1 MHFTKKTVSE
11 KRSDLIKNL
20 KSKKLLRFPGAYNP
34 LCAKLIVEIGFDGV
48 YVSGGVMSNDLGLP
62 DIGLTCFGLANLF
75 LLYPQ
80 VQFYMK
86 ILCFIYLVY
95 LGWKMIGSF
104 SMVQKETGRPLRFYE
119 ASLFQ
124 FINPKAWS
132 IAVTVASG
140 FFPTDENIF
149 IGVAFVTI
157 TAAAIC
163 FPTISLWALFG
174 SGLRRFVT
182 DIKIKKIIEYLLAVL
197 LVLTG
202 LFILLK

>member
-1 MHFTKKTVSE
+1 MFLEALGWLLLLLFIGVITPGPNNAMLTASGMKFGFARTLPH
-11 KRSDLIKNL
+11 LI
-20 KSKKLLRFPGAYNP
+20 GIP
-34 LCAKLIVEIGFDGV
+34 LGHILQ
-48 YVSGGVMSNDLGLP
+48 
-62 DIGLTCFGLANLF
+62 IGLTCFGLANLF

-86 ILCFIYLVY
+86 ILCFLYLLY

-104 SMVQKETGRPLRFYE
+104 SMIQKESGRPLRFYE

-140 FFPTDENIF
+140 FFPTEENILV
-149 IGVAFVTI
+149 GVLFVTI
-157 TAAAIC
+157 TAAVIC

-174 SGLRRFVT
+174 SGIRKFVNEVKT
-182 DIKIKKIIEYLLAVL
+182 KKIIEYLLALML
-197 LVLTG
+197 LLTG